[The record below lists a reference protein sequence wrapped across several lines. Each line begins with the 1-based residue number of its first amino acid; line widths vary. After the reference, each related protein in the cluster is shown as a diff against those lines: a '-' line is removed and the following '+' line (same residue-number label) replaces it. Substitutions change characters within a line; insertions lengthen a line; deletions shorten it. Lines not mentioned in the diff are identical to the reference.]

1 LKAAEARSVE
11 KEIRA
16 VAWIRDLARPY
27 LKGYEPALES
37 KGPLR
42 GYRFSRALGRGK
54 KARAGFFAGFLLTPR
69 GFESFEPAPPEC
81 VLFAFVDPPGSALH
95 ERLVAHSGSLL
106 RSTHEYI
113 SWLTHHPP
121 RFQFSATAPA
131 GLVRHLPVSCWPEGR
146 RAHYANNFL
155 IEGLAWLVRSGLV
168 RRLAA
173 EAAESA
179 AGAPPRTGKHYA
191 SEVRRTALPR
201 H

>member
-1 LKAAEARSVE
+1 MKAAEARSIE
-11 KEIRA
+11 NEIRA
-16 VAWIRDLARPY
+16 IGWIRDLARPY
-27 LKGYEPALES
+27 LKGFEPALES
-37 KGPLR
+37 SGPLR

-54 KARAGFFAGFLLTPR
+54 RTRAGFFAGFLMASR

-81 VLFAFVDPPGSALH
+81 VLFAFVDPQGSAAH
-95 ERLVAHSGSLL
+95 ERLVARPESLF

-121 RFQFSATAPA
+121 RFQFSRSAPA

-155 IEGLAWLVRSGLV
+155 IEGLAWLARSGLV

-173 EAAESA
+173 ESAESDAGTLRGGKRPLRESARIA
-179 AGAPPRTGKHYA
+179 A
-191 SEVRRTALPR
+191 RRR
-201 H
+201 